1 MRKLVLEVTDE
12 PHARPAVLGALFRAT
27 PDKLAVGCT
36 FAGVDRWGSSWP
48 DMDKAIQESIRC
60 YAEERNAHND
70 QDDAVEDA
78 APPRLL
84 KLAKAQAAG

>member
-1 MRKLVLEVTDE
+1 MKKLVLELTDE
-12 PHARPAVLGALFRAT
+12 QHARLAILGALFRTT
-27 PDKLAVGCT
+27 PDKLAIACT
-36 FAGVDRWGSSWP
+36 FAGIDSWGSSLP
-48 DMDKAIQESIRC
+48 DMEEAIQHGIRF

-84 KLAKAQAAG
+84 ELAKAQAAR